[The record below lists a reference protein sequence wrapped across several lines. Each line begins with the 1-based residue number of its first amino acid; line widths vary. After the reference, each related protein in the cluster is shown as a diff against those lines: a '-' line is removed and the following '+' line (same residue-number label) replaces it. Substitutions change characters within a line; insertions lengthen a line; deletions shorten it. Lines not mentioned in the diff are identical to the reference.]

1 MGRGGHPGL
10 CLLVTA
16 ADPGAPGRT
25 RLEAVASTLDGFRIA
40 DLDLQLRKEGDVLGD
55 EQSGARR
62 TLRLLSVAR
71 DADVIEEARAA
82 ATAVVA
88 EDPLLERHTPL
99 REAVEAMQRSVDI
112 DYLERA

>member
-1 MGRGGHPGL
+1 VGRGGHPGL
-10 CLLVTA
+10 CLLVTT
-16 ADPGAPGRT
+16 ADAGAPGRA

-55 EQSGARR
+55 EQSGAHR

-71 DADVIEEARAA
+71 DADVIEAARAA
-82 ATAVVA
+82 AASIVA
-88 EDPLLERHTPL
+88 EDPRLQRHPAL